1 LINILP
7 PDKTVT
13 VAERFSEEF
22 LGLRALQD
30 YRTINLWEVEAED
43 IFERSL
49 TSLMPFVPI
58 LKNGG
63 QEGVVRRAAKALQQN
78 KNLDELQSLLGFF
91 ASFVLDTRLV
101 AEILRWDMTVL
112 RESPWYEEILREGK
126 ALGTQ
131 EGMEEGLQ
139 QGLQQGRQQ
148 EGVALVLRLLNKRIG
163 SIPLDLQSQIQQLS
177 LSELEALGEALL
189 DFTQI
194 VDLEQWLQSR

>member
-78 KNLDELQSLLGFF
+78 KNLDELQSLLVFLP
-91 ASFVLDTRLV
+91 VLCW
-101 AEILRWDMTVL
+101 ILD
-112 RESPWYEEILREGK
+112 S
-126 ALGTQ
+126 
-131 EGMEEGLQ
+131 
-139 QGLQQGRQQ
+139 
-148 EGVALVLRLLNKRIG
+148 LLK
-163 SIPLDLQSQIQQLS
+163 
-177 LSELEALGEALL
+177 
-189 DFTQI
+189 F
-194 VDLEQWLQSR
+194 